1 MAVLAMTQETDRP
14 EQAPPAGRKP
24 EAAVELPMDFLVNA
38 LNRAVV
44 RKQAAET
51 DETDG
56 QG

>member
-14 EQAPPAGRKP
+14 DQAPPAGRKP
-24 EAAVELPMDFLVNA
+24 ETAGELPMDFLVNA

-51 DETDG
+51 DEPDCEG
-56 QG
+56 

>member
-14 EQAPPAGRKP
+14 DQASPAGRKP
-24 EAAVELPMDFLVNA
+24 ETAGELPMDFLVNA

-51 DETDG
+51 DEPDCEG
-56 QG
+56 